1 MKIYNNSVKLHRKGV
16 LLMTRVDFIN
26 KASEKLKLIR
36 IERDYT
42 QDKMAEILGIS
53 KKTLV
58 QIEKSRSTLGWA
70 GAVTLCTIFR
80 DSEVLGMTF
89 GGDPQDIIL
98 ALAFIDYESN
108 KNTMGGKVWWSNI
121 ECTDHYRIQQNI
133 ISRHFRILDA
143 KDRRICSSFDDEYI
157 WKRLQELLREGKV

>member
-1 MKIYNNSVKLHRKGV
+1 
-16 LLMTRVDFIN
+16 MTRVDFIN

-58 QIEKSRSTLGWA
+58 QIEKGRSALGWA

-80 DSEVLGMTF
+80 DSEILEMAF
-89 GGDPQDIIL
+89 GGDAQDIIL
-98 ALAFIDYESN
+98 SLAFDDYEIN
-108 KNTMGGKVWWSNI
+108 EKTMGGKIWWTNI
-121 ECTDHYRIQQNI
+121 ESTDQFRIQQNI
-133 ISRHFRILDA
+133 ISRHFRILDGQ
-143 KDRRICSSFDDEYI
+143 DRRICSSFDDNYI
-157 WKRLQELLREGKV
+157 RKRFRELIEKS